1 MLTTRFSKKIN
12 SRKEGIPFLE
22 TLFNS
27 YIFGVFAGWYYFL
40 RCLRQYAMRTH
51 QRQHQPS
58 LFNSSTAWFAARAV
72 SAMKVSDGFWV
83 EKEVMQAP
91 SVT

>member
-1 MLTTRFSKKIN
+1 MFTALFLKKIN
-12 SRKEGIPFLE
+12 SRKECIPFLE

-27 YIFGVFAGWYYFL
+27 YIFGVFAGWYYFP
-40 RCLRQYAMRTH
+40 RCLRQCTKRTH

-58 LFNSSTAWFAARAV
+58 LFNSSTAWFAALAV

-83 EKEVMQAP
+83 EKEAMQAP